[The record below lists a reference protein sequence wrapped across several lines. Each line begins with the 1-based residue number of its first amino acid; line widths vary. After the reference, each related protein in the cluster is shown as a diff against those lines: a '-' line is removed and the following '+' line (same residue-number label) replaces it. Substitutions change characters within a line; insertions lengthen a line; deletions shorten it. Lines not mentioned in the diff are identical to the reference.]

1 VRLDGSAPTERSRSA
16 GEVRPAQPS
25 QRGPNRLGPGL
36 RSWDAESMATYLRNV
51 KSAHERCISVT
62 ENPFGRFLEESVI
75 ANLGWPEN
83 VVKQMLWD
91 HGETDHFL
99 PDYGNLDLSRVA
111 WRCESLPTEL
121 FQGIPTGASDRGAI
135 EAYAKFP
142 VYWAEIKGAD
152 VIESW
157 NRNGTW
163 IMPPLLISRDLLEA
177 GAEGWQLIEGRTR
190 VGVLRGRTAQGLHV
204 ATHQDAWVGRPRL
217 AG

>member
-121 FQGIPTGASDRGAI
+121 FQGIPYRRIRSRRNRGLR
-135 EAYAKFP
+135 
-142 VYWAEIKGAD
+142 EI
-152 VIESW
+152 S
-157 NRNGTW
+157 
-163 IMPPLLISRDLLEA
+163 
-177 GAEGWQLIEGRTR
+177 
-190 VGVLRGRTAQGLHV
+190 GVLGRNKRGGCYRVMEPEWDLDHASAAYFTRSVRGRRGGL
-204 ATHQDAWVGRPRL
+204 ATH
-217 AG
+217 